1 MCDVTVS
8 TRTINFITAS
18 AIYVQALTLSAE
30 LHHKVEHPR
39 FNETKGYDKQMV
51 NTRYFVC
58 WVEIE
63 KLSQI
68 IDDVISYVLVAY
80 AAQILVMIQ
89 TRHHRLRTCKMDWQ

>member
-1 MCDVTVS
+1 MWDVTVS

-30 LHHKVEHPR
+30 LHKVEHPR

-58 WVEIE
+58 WVERE
-63 KLSQI
+63 KLI
-68 IDDVISYVLVAY
+68 PDY
-80 AAQILVMIQ
+80 
-89 TRHHRLRTCKMDWQ
+89 R